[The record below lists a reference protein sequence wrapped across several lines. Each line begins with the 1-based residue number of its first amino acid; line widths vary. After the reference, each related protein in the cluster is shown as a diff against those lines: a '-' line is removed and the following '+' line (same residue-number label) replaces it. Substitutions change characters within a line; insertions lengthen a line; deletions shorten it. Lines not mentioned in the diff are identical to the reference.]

1 VNGGYVLG
9 IESSR
14 GNLIDNTSLEMQFDS
29 FFFFVA
35 ICKKEAEKRLKKK
48 RKKKKKKKFSNF

>member
-35 ICKKEAEKRLKKK
+35 ICKKEAEK
-48 RKKKKKKKFSNF
+48 